1 MPEHHER
8 SEDGL
13 LFSTDPARLDID
25 LIHDFL
31 SRESYWVPGIR
42 REFVEQA
49 IARSICFAVYDQSR
63 QLAFAR
69 VITDGA
75 GFAWLAD
82 VFVLGDQ
89 RGHGLGKRLIE
100 FVLSHPDLQRIRRF
114 MLATRDAHDLYARFG
129 FTSLAHP
136 ERLMERYDADALS
149 R

>member
-8 SEDGL
+8 NEDGF
-13 LFSTDPARLDID
+13 LFSTDPGRLDID

-49 IARSICFAVYDQSR
+49 IARSTCFAAYEENR
-63 QLAFAR
+63 QVAFAR

-89 RGHGLGKRLIE
+89 RGHGLGKHLIE

-129 FTSLAHP
+129 FTPLAHP
-136 ERLMERYDADALS
+136 ERLMERYDAEALS

>member
-13 LFSTDPARLDID
+13 LFSTDRGRLDID

-31 SRESYWVPGIR
+31 SHESYWVPGIHR
-42 REFVEQA
+42 QLVERA
-49 IARSICFAVYDQSR
+49 IGHSICFGVYERDR

-69 VITDGA
+69 VISDCA

-82 VFVLGDQ
+82 VFVVADD
-89 RGHGLGKRLIE
+89 RGRGIGKQLME
-100 FVLSHPDLQRIRRF
+100 FVMAHPDLQRIRRF
-114 MLATRDAHDLYARFG
+114 MLATRDAHDLYTRFG
-129 FTSLAHP
+129 FTPLAHP
-136 ERLMERYDADALS
+136 ERLMERYEADALS

>member
-1 MPEHHER
+1 MSALHER

-13 LFSTDPARLDID
+13 LFSTDRGRLDID
-25 LIHDFL
+25 RIHDFL

-42 REFVEQA
+42 REFVERA
-49 IARSICFAVYDQSR
+49 IANSICFGVYEHDC

-82 VFVLGDQ
+82 VFVFADR
-89 RGHGLGKRLIE
+89 RGRGLGKRLVE
-100 FVLSHPDLQRIRRF
+100 FVLAHPDLQRVRRF
-114 MLATRDAHDLYARFG
+114 MLATRDAHELYSRFG
-129 FTSLAHP
+129 FSALGHP

>member
-1 MPEHHER
+1 MSGHHER
-8 SEDGL
+8 SDGEF
-13 LFSTDPARLDID
+13 LFSTDRGRLDID

-42 REFVEQA
+42 REFVERA
-49 IARSICFAVYDQSR
+49 IGNSVCFGVYERDR

-82 VFVLGDQ
+82 VFVVEDQ
-89 RGHGLGKRLIE
+89 RGRGIAKRLME
-100 FVLSHPDLQRIRRF
+100 FVMAHPDLQRIRRF
-114 MLATRDAHDLYARFG
+114 MLATRDAHDLYARSG
-129 FTSLAHP
+129 FTPLAHP

>member
-1 MPEHHER
+1 MPGHHER
-8 SEDGL
+8 EEGGL
-13 LFSTDPARLDID
+13 LFSTDRARLDID
-25 LIHDFL
+25 RIHDFL

-42 REFVEQA
+42 REFVERA
-49 IARSICFAVYDQSR
+49 IANSICFAAYEGDR

-89 RGHGLGKRLIE
+89 RGLGLGKRLME
-100 FVLSHPDLQRIRRF
+100 FVLAHPDLQRIRRF
-114 MLATRDAHDLYARFG
+114 MLATRDAHDLYSRFG
-129 FTSLAHP
+129 FTPLAHP
-136 ERLMERYDADALS
+136 ERLMERYDAEALS

>member
-13 LFSTDPARLDID
+13 LFSTDRQRLDID

-42 REFVEQA
+42 REFVETA
-49 IARSICFAVYDQSR
+49 IRNSICFGVYADDR

-82 VFVLGDQ
+82 VFVVAEA
-89 RGHGLGKRLIE
+89 RGRGTGQRLIG
-100 FVLSHPDLQRIRRF
+100 FVMAHPDLQHVRRF
-114 MLATRDAHDLYARFG
+114 MLATRDAHSLYARVG
-129 FTSLAHP
+129 FTQLAHP
-136 ERLMERYDADALS
+136 ERLMERYDPDALS

>member
-1 MPEHHER
+1 MNANEG
-8 SEDGL
+8 GL
-13 LFSTDPARLDID
+13 LFSTDRARLDID
-25 LIHDFL
+25 RIHDFL

-42 REFVEQA
+42 REFVERA
-49 IARSICFAVYDQSR
+49 IANSICFAAYEGDR

-89 RGHGLGKRLIE
+89 RGLGLGKRLME
-100 FVLSHPDLQRIRRF
+100 FVLAHPDLQRIRRF
-114 MLATRDAHDLYARFG
+114 MLATRDAHDLYSRFG
-129 FTSLAHP
+129 FTPLAHP
-136 ERLMERYDADALS
+136 ERLMERYDAEALS

>member
-1 MPEHHER
+1 MSGHHER
-8 SEDGL
+8 SDGEL
-13 LFSTDPARLDID
+13 LFSTDRGRLDID

-42 REFVEQA
+42 REFVERA
-49 IARSICFAVYDQSR
+49 IGNSICFGVYEQGR

-69 VITDGA
+69 AITDGA

-82 VFVLGDQ
+82 VFVVADQ
-89 RGHGLGKRLIE
+89 RSRGIGKRLIE
-100 FVLSHPDLQRIRRF
+100 FVMAHPDLQHIRRF

-129 FTSLAHP
+129 FTPLGHP

>member
-1 MPEHHER
+1 MPGHHER
-8 SEDGL
+8 NEDGL
-13 LFSTDPARLDID
+13 LFSTDRARLDID

-31 SRESYWVPGIR
+31 SRESYWVPGIH
-42 REFVEQA
+42 RELVERA
-49 IARSICFAVYDQSR
+49 IANSICFGVYERDR

-82 VFVLGDQ
+82 VFVVGDH
-89 RGHGLGKRLIE
+89 RGRGLGKRLIE
-100 FVLSHPDLQRIRRF
+100 FVLANPDLQRIRRF
-114 MLATRDAHDLYARFG
+114 MLATRDAHDLYARVG
-129 FTSLAHP
+129 FTPLAHP

>member
-13 LFSTDPARLDID
+13 LFSTDRQRLDID

-42 REFVEQA
+42 REFVETA
-49 IARSICFAVYDQSR
+49 IRNSICFGVYADDR

-82 VFVLGDQ
+82 VFVVADA
-89 RGHGLGKRLIE
+89 RGRGTGQRLIG
-100 FVLSHPDLQRIRRF
+100 FVMAHPDLQHVRRF
-114 MLATRDAHDLYARFG
+114 MLATRDAHGLYARYG

-136 ERLMERYDADALS
+136 ERLMERYDPDALS